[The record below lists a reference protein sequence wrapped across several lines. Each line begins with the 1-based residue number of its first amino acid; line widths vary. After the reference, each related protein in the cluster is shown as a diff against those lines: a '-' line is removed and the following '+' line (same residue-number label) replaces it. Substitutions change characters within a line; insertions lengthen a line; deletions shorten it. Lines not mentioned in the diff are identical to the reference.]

1 MFVYGCVSFFQGPF
15 NLKIDN
21 IFKNQAHVYYEKN
34 IMYIS
39 APALGNQLGGFRSCL
54 ATVLLIN

>member
-39 APALGNQLGGFRSCL
+39 APDLGNQLGLEVFVHVWQRCH
-54 ATVLLIN
+54 